1 MTEKIRFPC
10 ELSLLCGLLLVAFA
24 VCLFIQSGYG
34 VTVISS
40 IPLTVSYA
48 FPALDFGT
56 WNIVYQLVLVCM
68 CLAVTRKPDAGY
80 AFSIIVTL
88 LFGIFLNFMKSAMSG
103 LPRST
108 ELDLL
113 YIVVAHV
120 LLFFGVSFFMRCYLP
135 LLPVDLFIRDVV
147 ITFKIRYRLVKT
159 AFDLTCIAISAAV
172 CLLCLG
178 EIVDLGAGTLVS
190 AFITGYFVTF
200 ITTRVYDKIFEFVPA
215 TRMAKRLLS
224 ADAPCRKA
232 ANDSRLRLENRSD
245 SLRFS

>member
-1 MTEKIRFPC
+1 MDEIPSDRGKTRFPC
-10 ELSLLCGLLLVAFA
+10 EAALLCGLLLVAFA

-48 FPALDFGT
+48 FPVLDFGS
-56 WNIVYQLVLVCM
+56 WNVVYQLALVCL
-68 CLAVTRKPDAGY
+68 CLAVTRRFDPGY
-80 AFSIIVTL
+80 AFSIVVTL
-88 LFGIFLNFMKSAMSG
+88 LFGVFLNFMKSAMSG

-113 YIVVAHV
+113 YIVAAHV

-159 AFDLTCIAISAAV
+159 AFDLSCIAISAAV

-178 EIVDLGAGTLVS
+178 GIVDLGIGTLVS
-190 AFITGYFVTF
+190 AFITGYFVAF
-200 ITTRVYDKIFEFVPA
+200 ITTRVYDRFFEFVPA
-215 TRMAKRLLS
+215 TRLAERLLS
-224 ADAPCRKA
+224 EDAPCKT
-232 ANDSRLRLENRSD
+232 
-245 SLRFS
+245 